1 LDRAAHERAVEEASR
16 VARQRGRPTL
26 ASDIR
31 ETTGDWLIR
40 AGNDVSFH
48 ASFPVV
54 GRLQLPFD
62 LTVKGRLQIA
72 SSLADALLAIALW
85 DALDDA
91 TKDELLGPWVQFV
104 NDD

>member
-1 LDRAAHERAVEEASR
+1 
-16 VARQRGRPTL
+16 
-26 ASDIR
+26 
-31 ETTGDWLIR
+31 
-40 AGNDVSFH
+40 
-48 ASFPVV
+48 
-54 GRLQLPFD
+54 LQLPFD
-62 LTVKGRLQIA
+62 LTVKDRLQIA